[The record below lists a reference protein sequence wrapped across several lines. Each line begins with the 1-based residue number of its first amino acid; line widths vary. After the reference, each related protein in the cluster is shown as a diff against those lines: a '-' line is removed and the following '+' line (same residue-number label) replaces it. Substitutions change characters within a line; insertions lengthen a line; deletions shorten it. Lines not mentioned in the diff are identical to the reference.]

1 MENKVI
7 QIVMKKYVITLL
19 LTFFLFSFNAFAQNV
34 TITESY
40 DKDVKIR
47 KTGMAILGTWAVGN
61 MITGAIGRKQSTG
74 QNAYF
79 HEMNL
84 IWNVVNLGI
93 AGAGYYFTATGEM
106 PENASALL
114 DNQVSFQKTLLFN
127 AGLDLAYIAGG
138 FYLMER
144 AKNTTNKPERLKGYG
159 KSVILQGSFL
169 FVFDIVLHTIHNKQ
183 SSQIS
188 DFLSHLQ
195 VGPNQVGL
203 VLNF

>member
-1 MENKVI
+1 MQKLFL
-7 QIVMKKYVITLL
+7 TLILSLFL
-19 LTFFLFSFNAFAQNV
+19 LSFDALAQSPS
-34 TITESY
+34 ISQAYE
-40 DKDVKIR
+40 KDVKIR

-61 MITGAIGRKQSTG
+61 MITGAIGRSQASG
-74 QNAYF
+74 QTAYF

-93 AGAGYYFTATGEM
+93 AGAGYYFTASGDV

-114 DNQVSFQKTLLFN
+114 NDQVSFQKTLLFN

-144 AKNTTNKPERLKGYG
+144 AKNTTNRPERLKGYG

-169 FVFDIVLHTIHNKQ
+169 FVFDVILHTIHSKQ

-188 DFLSHLQ
+188 DFLSHVQ
-195 VGPNQVGL
+195 IGPNQLWVVFGL
-203 VLNF
+203 

>member
-1 MENKVI
+1 MQKFFL
-7 QIVMKKYVITLL
+7 TLL
-19 LTFFLFSFNAFAQNV
+19 LTAFLFSFDGFAQDLSPANAY
-34 TITESY
+34 E
-40 DKDVKIR
+40 KNVKIK

-61 MITGAIGRKQSTG
+61 IVSGAIGRSQTSG
-74 QNAYF
+74 QAAYF

-93 AGAGYYFTATGEM
+93 AGAGYYFTATGDM
-106 PENASALL
+106 PESTSALL
-114 DNQVSFQKTLLFN
+114 NDQVSFQKTLLFN

-144 AKNTTNKPERLKGYG
+144 SKNTTNKPERLKGYG

-169 FVFDIVLHTIHNKQ
+169 FVFDIILHTVHSKQ

-188 DFLSHLQ
+188 DFLSHVHL
-195 VGPNQVGL
+195 GPNQVGL
-203 VLNF
+203 VLGL

>member
-1 MENKVI
+1 
-7 QIVMKKYVITLL
+7 MKNYLFIF
-19 LTFFLFSFNAFAQNV
+19 TFAFLFFTYDGFSQN
-34 TITESY
+34 ISIANEY
-40 DKDVKIR
+40 QNDVKIR

-61 MITGAIGRKQSTG
+61 MITGAIGRSQSSG
-74 QNAYF
+74 QTAYF

-93 AGAGYYFTATGEM
+93 AGAGYYFTASGEM

-114 DNQVSFQKTLLFN
+114 NDQLSFQKTLLFN

-144 AKNTTNKPERLKGYG
+144 AKNTTNRPERLKGYG

-169 FVFDIVLHTIHNKQ
+169 FAFDIILHTIHSKQ

-188 DFLSHLQ
+188 DFLTHVQ
-195 VGPNQVGL
+195 IGPNQLGVVFGL
-203 VLNF
+203 

>member
-1 MENKVI
+1 MQKLFL
-7 QIVMKKYVITLL
+7 TLI
-19 LTFFLFSFNAFAQNV
+19 LTFFLFSFDSFAQNSS
-34 TITESY
+34 ISEAY
-40 DKDVKIR
+40 NKDVKIR

-61 MITGAIGRKQSTG
+61 MITGAIGRNQNTG
-74 QNAYF
+74 QRAYF

-93 AGAGYYFTATGEM
+93 AGAGYYFTATGDM
-106 PENASALL
+106 PESASELL
-114 DNQVSFQKTLLFN
+114 NDQVSFQKTLLFN

-144 AKNTTNKPERLKGYG
+144 SKNTINKPERLKGYG

-169 FVFDIVLHTIHNKQ
+169 FVFDIILHTIHSKQ

-188 DFLSHLQ
+188 DFLAHVQ
-195 VGPNQVGL
+195 IGKNQVGI
-203 VLNF
+203 VLGL

>member
-1 MENKVI
+1 
-7 QIVMKKYVITLL
+7 MKTYLFI
-19 LTFFLFSFNAFAQNV
+19 LTFTFLFFTFDGFSQNSS
-34 TITESY
+34 ITNEY
-40 DKDVKIR
+40 EKDVKIR

-61 MITGAIGRKQSTG
+61 MITGAIGRSQSSG
-74 QNAYF
+74 QTAYF

-114 DNQVSFQKTLLFN
+114 NDQVRFQKTLLFN

-138 FYLMER
+138 FYLMEK
-144 AKNTTNKPERLKGYG
+144 AKNTTKRPERLKGYG

-169 FVFDIVLHTIHNKQ
+169 FVFDIILHTIHSKQ

-188 DFLSHLQ
+188 DFLSHVQ
-195 VGPNQVGL
+195 IGPNQVGV
-203 VLNF
+203 VLGL

>member
-1 MENKVI
+1 MQKLPL
-7 QIVMKKYVITLL
+7 TLIII
-19 LTFFLFSFNAFAQNV
+19 FFLFSIDSFAQNSSLA
-34 TITESY
+34 EAY
-40 DKDVKIR
+40 QQDVKIR

-61 MITGAIGRKQSTG
+61 MITGAIGRSQTTG

-93 AGAGYYFTATGEM
+93 AGAGYYFTATGDT
-106 PENASALL
+106 PESASVLL
-114 DNQVSFQKTLLFN
+114 NNQVSFQKTLLFN

-144 AKNTTNKPERLKGYG
+144 AKNTTIRPERLRGYG

-169 FVFDIVLHTIHNKQ
+169 FVFDIILHTIHSKQ
-183 SSQIS
+183 SSHIS
-188 DFLSHLQ
+188 DFLSHVQ
-195 VGPNQVGL
+195 IGPNQVGI
-203 VLNF
+203 VLGL

>member
-1 MENKVI
+1 
-7 QIVMKKYVITLL
+7 MKKLFLTLI
-19 LTFFLFSFNAFAQNV
+19 LTFFLFSFDTFAQNSS
-34 TITESY
+34 ISEAY
-40 DKDVKIR
+40 KKDVKIR

-61 MITGAIGRKQSTG
+61 MITGAIGRNQVTG

-106 PENASALL
+106 PESATELL
-114 DNQVSFQKTLLFN
+114 NDQVSFQKTLLFN

-138 FYLMER
+138 FYLLER

-169 FVFDIVLHTIHNKQ
+169 FVFDIILHTIHTKH

-188 DFLSHLQ
+188 DFLSHVQ
-195 VGPNQVGL
+195 IGPNQVGL
-203 VLNF
+203 VFGL

>member
-1 MENKVI
+1 M
-7 QIVMKKYVITLL
+7 
-19 LTFFLFSFNAFAQNV
+19 SFDALAQRISV
-34 TITESY
+34 TESHQ
-40 DKDVKIR
+40 KDVKIR

-61 MITGAIGRKQSTG
+61 MITGAIGRSQTTG
-74 QNAYF
+74 QTAYF

-114 DNQVSFQKTLLFN
+114 DDQVSFQKTLLFN

-144 AKNTTNKPERLKGYG
+144 AKNTTRRPERLKGYG

-169 FVFDIVLHTIHNKQ
+169 FVFDIILHTVHSKQ
-183 SSQIS
+183 STQIS
-188 DFLSHLQ
+188 DFLSHVHLS
-195 VGPNQVGL
+195 PNQVGFTL
-203 VLNF
+203 GL

>member
-1 MENKVI
+1 M
-7 QIVMKKYVITLL
+7 QKYLL
-19 LTFFLFSFNAFAQNV
+19 IILFFCFTIPAFSQSFHP
-34 TITESY
+34 ESAY
-40 DKDVKIR
+40 EKDTKIR

-61 MITGAIGRKQSTG
+61 IISGAIGRSQTVG
-74 QNAYF
+74 QTAYF

-106 PENASALL
+106 PENASELL
-114 DNQVSFQKTLLFN
+114 SDQVSFQKTLLFN

-144 AKNTTNKPERLKGYG
+144 AKNTSNKSERLRGYG

-169 FVFDIVLHTIHNKQ
+169 FVFDIILHTVHSKQ

-188 DFLSHLQ
+188 DFLSHVYL
-195 VGPNQVGL
+195 GSNQVGFVFGL
-203 VLNF
+203 

>member
-1 MENKVI
+1 M
-7 QIVMKKYVITLL
+7 QKYLL
-19 LTFFLFSFNAFAQNV
+19 FVLFFFVAEPSFSQSLNPEIAY
-34 TITESY
+34 E
-40 DKDVKIR
+40 KDTKIR

-61 MITGAIGRKQSTG
+61 MISGAIGRSQTIG
-74 QNAYF
+74 QTSYF

-106 PENASALL
+106 PENASELL
-114 DNQVSFQKTLLFN
+114 SDQVSFQKTLLFN

-144 AKNTTNKPERLKGYG
+144 AKNTNNKPERLKGYG

-169 FVFDIVLHTIHNKQ
+169 FVFDIILHTVHSKQ

-188 DFLSHLQ
+188 DFLSHVYL
-195 VGPNQVGL
+195 GPNQVGVVIGL
-203 VLNF
+203 

>member
-1 MENKVI
+1 
-7 QIVMKKYVITLL
+7 MKKHIITLL
-19 LTFFLFSFNAFAQNV
+19 LTFTLMSFDALAQRISV
-34 TITESY
+34 TESHQ
-40 DKDVKIR
+40 KDVKIR

-61 MITGAIGRKQSTG
+61 MITGAIGRSQTTG
-74 QNAYF
+74 QTAYF

-114 DNQVSFQKTLLFN
+114 DDQVSFQKTLLFN

-144 AKNTTNKPERLKGYG
+144 AKNTTRRPERLKGYG

-169 FVFDIVLHTIHNKQ
+169 FVFDIILHTVHSKQ
-183 SSQIS
+183 STQIS
-188 DFLSHLQ
+188 DFLSHVHLS
-195 VGPNQVGL
+195 PNQVGFTL
-203 VLNF
+203 GL

>member
-1 MENKVI
+1 MQKLFL
-7 QIVMKKYVITLL
+7 TLFL
-19 LTFFLFSFNAFAQNV
+19 SLFLFSFNAFSQEPSL
-34 TITESY
+34 TEAY
-40 DKDVKIR
+40 QQDVKIR

-61 MITGAIGRKQSTG
+61 MISGAIGRSQASG
-74 QNAYF
+74 QTAYF

-84 IWNVVNLGI
+84 IWNVVNFGI
-93 AGAGYYFTATGEM
+93 AGAGYYFTATGDS
-106 PENASALL
+106 PESASVLL
-114 DNQVSFQKTLLFN
+114 NDQVIFQKTLLFN

-169 FVFDIVLHTIHNKQ
+169 FVFDIILHTIHSRQ

-188 DFLSHLQ
+188 DFLSHVQ
-195 VGPNQVGL
+195 IGPNQVGII
-203 VLNF
+203 FGF

>member
-1 MENKVI
+1 
-7 QIVMKKYVITLL
+7 MKKLFLTLIL
-19 LTFFLFSFNAFAQNV
+19 ILFLFSFDALAQIPSISNAY
-34 TITESY
+34 E
-40 DKDVKIR
+40 KDVKIR

-61 MITGAIGRKQSTG
+61 MISGAIGRNQATG
-74 QNAYF
+74 QTAYF

-93 AGAGYYFTATGEM
+93 AGAGYYFTATADM

-114 DNQVSFQKTLLFN
+114 NDHVIFQKTLLFN

-138 FYLMER
+138 FYLIER

-159 KSVILQGSFL
+159 KSVVLQGSFL
-169 FVFDIVLHTIHNKQ
+169 FVFDIILHTIHSKQ

-188 DFLSHLQ
+188 DFLSRVHF
-195 VGPNQVGL
+195 GPNQVGI
-203 VLNF
+203 VLGL

>member
-1 MENKVI
+1 MQKLF
-7 QIVMKKYVITLL
+7 LL
-19 LTFFLFSFNAFAQNV
+19 LILSLFLFGIDSFAQNSS
-34 TITESY
+34 IAEAY
-40 DKDVKIR
+40 QQDVKIR

-61 MITGAIGRKQSTG
+61 MITGAIGRSQATG

-93 AGAGYYFTATGEM
+93 AGTGYYFTATGDT
-106 PENASALL
+106 PESASVLL
-114 DNQVSFQKTLLFN
+114 NDQVSFQKTLLFN

-144 AKNTTNKPERLKGYG
+144 AKNTTNRPERLRGYG

-169 FVFDIVLHTIHNKQ
+169 FVFDIILHTVHSKH

-188 DFLSHLQ
+188 DFLSH
-195 VGPNQVGL
+195 VKIGPNQVGVVIGL
-203 VLNF
+203 

>member
-1 MENKVI
+1 
-7 QIVMKKYVITLL
+7 MKKHIITFL
-19 LTFFLFSFNAFAQNV
+19 LTFVLLSFDAFSQNV
-34 TITESY
+34 SISDSY
-40 DKDVKIR
+40 NKDVKIR

-61 MITGAIGRKQSTG
+61 MITGAIGRSQTTG
-74 QNAYF
+74 QTAYF

-106 PENASALL
+106 PENASELL
-114 DNQVSFQKTLLFN
+114 NDQVSFQKTLLFN

-144 AKNTTNKPERLKGYG
+144 AKNATDRPERLKGYG

-169 FVFDIVLHTIHNKQ
+169 FVFDIILHTVHSKQ

-188 DFLSHLQ
+188 DFLSHVQL
-195 VGPNQVGL
+195 GPNHVGFVIGL
-203 VLNF
+203 

>member
-1 MENKVI
+1 
-7 QIVMKKYVITLL
+7 MKKLFLTLVL
-19 LTFFLFSFNAFAQNV
+19 SLFLFSFDVFSQNTNIAQAY
-34 TITESY
+34 E
-40 DKDVKIR
+40 KDVKIR

-61 MITGAIGRKQSTG
+61 MITGAIGRSQASG
-74 QNAYF
+74 QTAYF

-93 AGAGYYFTATGEM
+93 AGAGYYFTAKGDM

-114 DNQVSFQKTLLFN
+114 NDQVSFQKTLLFN

-144 AKNTTNKPERLKGYG
+144 AKNTINKPERLKGYG

-169 FVFDIVLHTIHNKQ
+169 FVFDVILHTIHSKQ

-188 DFLSHLQ
+188 DFLSHVQ
-195 VGPNQVGL
+195 IGPNQVGL
-203 VLNF
+203 VIGL

>member
-1 MENKVI
+1 MQKL
-7 QIVMKKYVITLL
+7 YLTLI
-19 LTFFLFSFNAFAQNV
+19 LTFFLFSFDSFSQNSS
-34 TITESY
+34 ISEAY
-40 DKDVKIR
+40 NKDVKIR

-61 MITGAIGRKQSTG
+61 MIAGAIGRNQTSG
-74 QNAYF
+74 QTAYF

-93 AGAGYYFTATGEM
+93 AGAGYYFTATGDI
-106 PENASALL
+106 PESASELL
-114 DNQVSFQKTLLFN
+114 NDQVSFQKTLLFN

-169 FVFDIVLHTIHNKQ
+169 FVFDF
-183 SSQIS
+183 SSYS
-188 DFLSHLQ
+188 FD
-195 VGPNQVGL
+195 
-203 VLNF
+203 

>member
-1 MENKVI
+1 MRKI
-7 QIVMKKYVITLL
+7 LL
-19 LTFFLFSFNAFAQNV
+19 SIFLVLFLFTFEVVAQNSS
-34 TITESY
+34 ISEAY
-40 DKDVKIR
+40 KQDVRIR

-61 MITGAIGRKQSTG
+61 MISGAIGRKQLTG
-74 QNAYF
+74 QTAYF

-93 AGAGYYFTATGEM
+93 AGAGYYFTATGEI

-114 DNQVSFQKTLLFN
+114 DDQVSFQKTLLFN

-159 KSVILQGSFL
+159 KSVILQGGFL
-169 FVFDIVLHTIHNKQ
+169 FIFDVILHTIHTRK

-188 DFLSHLQ
+188 DFLSHIHF
-195 VGPNQVGL
+195 GPNQVGI
-203 VLNF
+203 VFGF

>member
-1 MENKVI
+1 MQKLFL
-7 QIVMKKYVITLL
+7 TLIL
-19 LTFFLFSFNAFAQNV
+19 VLFLFTFDTFAQNSS
-34 TITESY
+34 IAEAY
-40 DKDVKIR
+40 KQDVKIR

-61 MITGAIGRKQSTG
+61 MITGAIGRSQSSG
-74 QNAYF
+74 QTAYF

-114 DNQVSFQKTLLFN
+114 NDQVSFQKTLLFN

-144 AKNTTNKPERLKGYG
+144 AKSTTNRPERLKGYG

-169 FVFDIVLHTIHNKQ
+169 FVFDIILHTIHSKQ

-188 DFLSHLQ
+188 DFLTHVQL
-195 VGPNQVGL
+195 GPNQVGFL
-203 VLNF
+203 IGL